1 MRTGKVAKLFGVD
14 TNTVADWT
22 LRFSDFFTAEAR
34 GEIHSQREYQP
45 EDLIIINT
53 IRVARKQNAT
63 WEKIQAD
70 LAAGNRV
77 TQLPPE
83 AMNIQGD
90 NAMQVYT
97 ELRTLQLELKGS
109 LEENARLRTE
119 LSTKE
124 ASMSEKEK
132 EIRELER
139 AVGRWQ
145 AMSEMYEKMWKEE
158 KDSDK

>member
-22 LRFSDFFTAEAR
+22 LRFSDFFTPEAR
-34 GEIHSQREYQP
+34 GEVHSQREYQP
-45 EDLIIINT
+45 EDLILINT
-53 IRVARKQNAT
+53 IRMERKQNAT
-63 WEKIQAD
+63 WEKIKAD
-70 LAAGNRV
+70 LVAGHRV

-109 LEENARLRTE
+109 IEENARLRTE
-119 LSTKE
+119 LSSKE
-124 ASMSEKEK
+124 AAMSEKEK

-145 AMSEMYEKMWKEE
+145 AMAEMYEKMWKDE
-158 KDSDK
+158 KGSEK

>member
-22 LRFSDFFTAEAR
+22 LRFSDFFTPEAR
-34 GEIHSQREYQP
+34 GEVHSQREYQP
-45 EDLIIINT
+45 EDLILVNT

-70 LAAGNRV
+70 LAAGHRV

-83 AMNIQGD
+83 AMSIQGD

-119 LSTKE
+119 LSTKD
-124 ASMSEKEK
+124 AAMSEKEK

-145 AMSEMYEKMWKEE
+145 AMAEMYEKMWKEE
-158 KDSDK
+158 KGSDK

>member
-1 MRTGKVAKLFGVD
+1 MRTGKAAKIFGLD

-22 LRFSDFFTAEAR
+22 TRFSDFFTPAAR
-34 GEIHSQREYQP
+34 GEVQTQREYQP
-45 EDLIIINT
+45 EDLIVINT
-53 IRVARKQNAT
+53 IRAARKQNAT
-63 WEKIQAD
+63 WEKIRAD
-70 LAAGNRV
+70 LVAGHRV

-109 LEENARLRTE
+109 LEENTRLRTE
-119 LSTKE
+119 LNAKDT
-124 ASMSEKEK
+124 AMTEKEK

-145 AMSEMYEKMWKEE
+145 AMAEMYEKMWKEE
-158 KDSDK
+158 KGSDK

>member
-1 MRTGKVAKLFGVD
+1 MRTGKVAKLFGID

-22 LRFSDFFTAEAR
+22 ERFSEFFTSEAR
-34 GEIHSQREYQP
+34 GEVSSQREYQP
-45 EDLIIINT
+45 EDLIVVNT
-53 IRVARKQNAT
+53 IRMERKQNAT

-70 LAAGNRV
+70 LAAGHRV

-109 LEENARLRTE
+109 QEENARLRAE
-119 LSTKE
+119 LSTKD
-124 ASMSEKEK
+124 AVMTEKEK
-132 EIRELER
+132 DIRELER

-145 AMSEMYEKMWKEE
+145 AMAEMYEKMWKEE
-158 KDSDK
+158 KGSDK